1 MLITLFDGNP
11 LKLTSNAA
19 VAAVSA
25 PAASRVRLN
34 VIVAAPRALA
44 SAPAVGGTSF
54 EASRFA
60 VNTATFWLFEGE
72 VVESDPH
79 APNVA
84 ASPRTTSIRF
94 IESPPLIGRDRLS
107 KRGTSA
113 AAAPPGRNCQ
123 QNTAGRR
130 ITAYPA
136 RNRLPA
142 ACAARLHYSLG
153 VTEIPIQL

>member
-1 MLITLFDGNP
+1 MCAMLITLPDGNP

-25 PAASRVRLN
+25 PAASRDKLN

-44 SAPAVGGTSF
+44 SAPAIGGASF

-72 VVESDPH
+72 VVESEPH
-79 APNVA
+79 AQNVA
-84 ASPRTTSIRF
+84 ASPRTKSIRF
-94 IESPPLIGRDRLS
+94 IESPPLTGRDRLS

-113 AAAPPGRNCQ
+113 ASARPARNCQ
-123 QNTAGRR
+123 QNAAVHPVTV
-130 ITAYPA
+130 
-136 RNRLPA
+136 LPGA
-142 ACAARLHYSLG
+142 
-153 VTEIPIQL
+153 